1 MGDAVIINTGGNE
14 SIVNNNRYTIYPNGM
29 LSAALTLDQQ
39 TGKYILN
46 YTKHYYAGSQRI
58 NSKLGK
64 GKDVGQFNCGW
75 LIIPFGAGSA
85 AINEKAVAKEK
96 LEANTAAS
104 LAIMAANGITPP
116 PNYGQNAGYNENCV
130 SSYTGVEE
138 KDTYWYHPDHLGSS
152 SFITGLDGEVTQ
164 NIEYFPSGE
173 VFVENHKNSYNTPY
187 KFNGKEQDDETGYY
201 YYGARYY
208 NPRVSLWLNVDPLAD
223 YNPFMN
229 DQAYIDGEHNVGVY
243 NSGNNNPYIYCY
255 QSPINYTDPN
265 GKQTGAWEIP
275 AVVYLVGAVV
285 AVVAAYN
292 VSEAA
297 KKADFSRYETPPVYR
312 ETIPAKSPKITRE
325 EIFRDK
331 KESLRAEIYPA
342 AKKDKLTIRTF
353 PKEEQQGII
362 ILNAS
367 KRKDNK
373 LEPDKGAFGDHSTFE
388 TDDNGDIYKYET
400 YEKTK
405 TGHFNPKKRFDGGQ
419 KDGTDGADHN
429 GITTPHINFKDKKTP
444 VRKPTS
450 EEYPRNNRFKGK

>member
-1 MGDAVIINTGGNE
+1 MARLIFNTQTQK
-14 SIVNNNRYTIYPNGM
+14 YT
-29 LSAALTLDQQ
+29 
-39 TGKYILN
+39 LN

-208 NPRVSLWLNVDPLAD
+208 NPRISLWLGVDPLAN
-223 YNPFMN
+223 YNPVMESEF
-229 DQAYIDGEHNVGVY
+229 YGDGQHNGGVY
-243 NSGNNNPYIYCY
+243 NSGNLNPYIYTY
-255 QSPINYTDPN
+255 QNPIKYIDPN
-265 GKQTGAWEIP
+265 GKQVLSPYLMAKQGFKDFLNDAGDVLYKTAENLAPLTVHVKTPQEIAASRAKYGEGVIASLEETWDNAKGFGSQLGALGDI
-275 AVVYLVGAVV
+275 
-285 AVVAAYN
+285 
-292 VSEAA
+292 
-297 KKADFSRYETPPVYR
+297 DFDDV
-312 ETIPAKSPKITRE
+312 
-325 EIFRDK
+325 
-331 KESLRAEIYPA
+331 KER
-342 AKKDKLTIRTF
+342 F
-353 PKEEQQGII
+353 N
-362 ILNAS
+362 NAS
-367 KRKDNK
+367 GKEKAEMAATAGAILFSLKKGKIDTKGLALLGAKNNFKILSAK
-373 LEPDKGAFGDHSTFE
+373 LLEKAGIDAHE
-388 TDDNGDIYKYET
+388 LKYEFLGSKAKISQYDLYKHT
-400 YEKTK
+400 DTNEVLILKK
-405 TGHFNPKKRFDGGQ
+405 GGKGEPIHTG
-419 KDGTDGADHN
+419 
-429 GITTPHINFKDKKTP
+429 
-444 VRKPTS
+444 
-450 EEYPRNNRFKGK
+450 EYIK